1 MAQKKTLFW
10 QPPPHNRTFVFML
23 FQKDLI
29 RDVKTRLNNISGQI
43 NGIGRMLDNDRD
55 PEQILVQF
63 KAAKAAL
70 ENAEQLLLD
79 ETFRKSLAAS
89 ITETIASCPGNCG
102 YEDRIELLQKQFPDI
117 PLDELAVRMKEIE
130 AIYDQ
135 LKKNNEK

>member
-1 MAQKKTLFW
+1 MKPKKKIW
-10 QPPPHNRTFVFML
+10 SPPPNHLIFGFML

-29 RDVKTRLNNISGQI
+29 RDIKIRLQSISGQI
-43 NGIGRMLDNDRD
+43 IGIGKMLDNDRD
-55 PEQILVQF
+55 PEQILIQF

-79 ETFRKSLAAS
+79 DTFRKSLAAS
-89 ITETIASCPGNCG
+89 IAETISACPGNCG
-102 YEDRIELLQKQFPDI
+102 YEDKIELLKKQFPDI
-117 PLDELAVRMKEIE
+117 PVDELAARMNEIE